1 MAGNDFC
8 NGFNETAR
16 AAIFEGLYHSPF
28 ASLIPAARQWYGE
41 RGALVLKRRH
51 GQLYVDGVCIDSDE
65 GSRQGCGWGPLLFC
79 VGGQRTLTLAQ
90 RAHPDVL
97 FLVYIDDVYC
107 FHPDDPEEA
116 WRAMETLRRLSRERN
131 ADSPSGAMQRP
142 RVAPDCQ
149 S

>member
-28 ASLIPAARQWYGE
+28 ASLIPAAHQWYGE
-41 RGALVLKRRH
+41 RGALVLERRH

-79 VGGQRTLTLAQ
+79 VGGQRTLTLASGLI
-90 RAHPDVL
+90 RMCSSWCTSTMCIASIL
-97 FLVYIDDVYC
+97 TTRRRRG
-107 FHPDDPEEA
+107 A
-116 WRAMETLRRLSRERN
+116 RWRRSGGSALSVI
-131 ADSPSGAMQRP
+131 A
-142 RVAPDCQ
+142 
-149 S
+149 